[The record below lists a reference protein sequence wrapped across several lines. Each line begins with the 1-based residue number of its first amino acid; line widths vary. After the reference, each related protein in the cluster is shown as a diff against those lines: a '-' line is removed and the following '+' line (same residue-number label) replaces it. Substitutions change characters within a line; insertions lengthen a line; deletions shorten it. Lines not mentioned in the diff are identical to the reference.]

1 MGAGDD
7 CLSFK
12 EVLEGRERK
21 DLLAGICLNREYQ
34 RKVCLVGSMTRTL
47 FCEGQHKFQPV
58 FEFFVISTL
67 RITECFSF
75 FNLRRVV
82 D

>member
-1 MGAGDD
+1 MGAGGD

-12 EVLEGRERK
+12 EVLEGGEGK
-21 DLLAGICLNREYQ
+21 CLFAGICSNREC
-34 RKVCLVGSMTRTL
+34 RWKASLVGSMTRTL
-47 FCEGQHKFQPV
+47 LREGQHKLQPV

-67 RITECFSF
+67 RISECFSF
-75 FNLRRVV
+75 FNLRMV